1 MSNLLSWQEKADKLN
16 KKNRLKLLYESLGKA
31 ALEKG
36 YLKEEMDDP
45 VIQEILKDIEK
56 LNK

>member
-1 MSNLLSWQEKADKLN
+1 MSNLSSWQEKTDKLN

-31 ALEKG
+31 VLEKG
-36 YLKEEMDDP
+36 YLRGEKDDP
-45 VIQEILKDIEK
+45 VIEGILKDIEK

>member
-1 MSNLLSWQEKADKLN
+1 MSNLSSWQEKAKKLN

-31 ALEKG
+31 VLEKG
-36 YLKEEMDDP
+36 YLNEIVDDP